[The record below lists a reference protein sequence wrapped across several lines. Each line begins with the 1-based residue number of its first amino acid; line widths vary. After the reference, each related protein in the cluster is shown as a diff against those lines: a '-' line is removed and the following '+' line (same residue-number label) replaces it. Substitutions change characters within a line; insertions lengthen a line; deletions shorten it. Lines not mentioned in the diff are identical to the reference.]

1 MERRQPKRPPNETWH
16 TRASKTIYL
25 VMHQMMPHPREEE
38 MKGDKSVGTDFRY
51 AVEFSKIKRTPTKA
65 ARPSR
70 GQPDQR
76 YPVRFAVSNRSSRP
90 PRTSPK
96 RASPTCYQVVVKG
109 VAALASRAQLATPET
124 LPTGGGEVKSLRR
137 GAQVARR
144 CCGCTDEARA
154 SGHGDRRLA
163 S

>member
-1 MERRQPKRPPNETWH
+1 MPYKPQNPTRRRDPEINKWKDDNPKRPPNETWH

-25 VMHQMMPHPREEE
+25 VMHQMMPPSAKRTRS
-38 MKGDKSVGTDFRY
+38 DKSVGTDFRY

-90 PRTSPK
+90 SRTSPG
-96 RASPTCYQVVVKG
+96 RAPPHLFPG
-109 VAALASRAQLATPET
+109 LGE
-124 LPTGGGEVKSLRR
+124 GGGCL
-137 GAQVARR
+137 G
-144 CCGCTDEARA
+144 
-154 SGHGDRRLA
+154 L
-163 S
+163 